1 MIMIEWWQTGAI
13 GALVF
18 VVVLL
23 ADRISARADERKQR
37 QWDEAHGPYPCFTH
51 MGTTVDQR
59 QIWCHEMH
67 GHDGPHTSEWGLTQ
81 AEVDEDLS
89 EPAGVDA
96 EEIWPVPEWKA
107 PEDHA
112 TFENLRMARTAIP
125 EDPEAH
131 HIDTP
136 EAPGTTGG
144 LCTYGE
150 NGAWNEGACW
160 KMDGHDGPHMV
171 QGPNEIH

>member
-1 MIMIEWWQTGAI
+1 MIEWWQTGVI
-13 GALVF
+13 GVMVF
-18 VVVLL
+18 VVVLI

-81 AEVDEDLS
+81 AEIDEDLS

-107 PEDHA
+107 QPPAKLEDHA
-112 TFENLRMARTAIP
+112 TFENLRMARPP
-125 EDPEAH
+125 EPEQVSSD
-131 HIDTP
+131 IDS
-136 EAPGTTGG
+136 PGTTGG

-150 NGAWNEGACW
+150 NGAGNEEACW
-160 KMDGHDGPHMV
+160 KEDGHDGPHMV